1 MAMLVNI
8 ILSSLLCGLAALVA
22 SQPTAPKLAARQ
34 LIVLNETAL
43 FAGRPRENFRRGFM
57 SSPSNMTRL
66 VGHVARSSV
75 VDWENETDYMR
86 HMHKR
91 DTGTLMLKRHSM
103 NSTSVMHRRNET
115 GALFKRGTNATSM
128 MNRRSANTMMVMDKR
143 SLNATTMMKRSANAT
158 SSMKVKRSPDMMTDK
173 RSLIATMM
181 KRSANATI
189 SMYRRNDTSPLLKRS
204 LNTTGPLYRRAN
216 LTSSM
221 YKRNETAPLM
231 FKRDVNATMTMYK
244 RNETS
249 PHLLRRSTNAT
260 IMYKRDD
267 SKTTH
272 LKAMDQ
278 QGTSHH
284 HRLRSAQQA
293 PFPIANKEPESRWRP
308 SKTSEARYRAGGG
321 HLISRRGQQW
331 QWRER
336 GESLSRL
343 DEREAHAAESLDTGS
358 RLEERALCSC
368 PEADDAALILERR
381 EESKELSMTPT
392 RVPKTNKEPVSLCGL
407 CPGYGY

>member
-143 SLNATTMMKRSANAT
+143 SLNAT
-158 SSMKVKRSPDMMTDK
+158 
-173 RSLIATMM
+173 TMM